1 MLNTRHVMIGS
12 SICLAIGGVA
22 CLFGPAEVSSA
33 LGTPSANP
41 IIVQVLGTLY
51 LAAAAANWTARGA
64 MIGGIYARPL
74 SIGNFVHFVVGSIVL
89 LKSLR
94 TDALNVTYA
103 CVVVVYVVFA
113 VMFVLL
119 LYGRLGSA
127 PARESIPK

>member
-1 MLNTRHVMIGS
+1 
-12 SICLAIGGVA
+12 
-22 CLFGPAEVSSA
+22 
-33 LGTPSANP
+33 
-41 IIVQVLGTLY
+41 
-51 LAAAAANWTARGA
+51 